1 MRDSSLAYGVA
12 AELRTAIMDGAF
24 NLGEPLSED
33 VISDIFGVSRTPVR
47 EALRELQAEGLVDIV
62 PKSGT
67 YIFRPSADEILE
79 LGDCRIRFEAWA
91 VELAIAANREGAA
104 NDLATLLAAMT
115 DALDA
120 DDRREYNRLDARFH
134 LTFFDHCGNR
144 YLQRAYRMNVARI
157 SALRAHLASRTAG
170 ATATSMEEHA
180 LIVERFRRG
189 DAAGVAAVLE
199 RHILRTGDSYASALR
214 QREVVES
221 GSKRD
226 RLMQKLGR

>member
-33 VISDIFGVSRTPVR
+33 TLSDIFGVSRTPVR
-47 EALRELQAEGLVDIV
+47 EALRELQAEGLVDVV

-67 YIFRPSADEILE
+67 YIFKPSPDEIFE
-79 LGDCRIRFEAWA
+79 LGDCRLKFETWA
-91 VELAIAANREGAA
+91 VELAIAGNREAAA
-104 NDLATLLAAMT
+104 NDLATLLSEMT
-115 DALDA
+115 EALEA

-170 ATATSMEEHA
+170 ATATSMDEHA
-180 LIVERFRRG
+180 LILDRFRQG
-189 DAAGVAAVLE
+189 DAAGVATVLE
-199 RHILRTGDSYASALR
+199 SHILRTLDSYASALR
-214 QREVVES
+214 HREAVES

-226 RLMQKLGR
+226 RLLQKLGR